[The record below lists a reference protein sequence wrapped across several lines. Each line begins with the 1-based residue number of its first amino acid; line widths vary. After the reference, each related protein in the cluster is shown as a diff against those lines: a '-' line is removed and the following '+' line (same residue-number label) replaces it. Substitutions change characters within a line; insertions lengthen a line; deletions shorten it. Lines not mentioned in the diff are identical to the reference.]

1 VTLLDC
7 PSIDDHHLVSNVSR
21 PRWIKRT
28 HNTYIGQVIRWL
40 RIEHHIMPV
49 LIFVCIMTIQLKSII
64 SDVAHYLLT
73 LMATIC
79 PASTTI
85 SVVKSEG
92 LKLFLVLRDN

>member
-1 VTLLDC
+1 
-7 PSIDDHHLVSNVSR
+7 
-21 PRWIKRT
+21 
-28 HNTYIGQVIRWL
+28 
-40 RIEHHIMPV
+40 MPV